1 LARANFS
8 LFSLF
13 WVEMCIG
20 LGGRITRLLKYD
32 NGALVSDIAA
42 LYPAVRS
49 ASLLMVT
56 ELYDIMQ
63 MGLSMSSSDTIVG
76 IGDMYMGGGGG
87 GLSSMVATNLGSI
100 MGGSTALEDS
110 VIFGGKLGGLVEG
123 SSDDDYFSRADEA
136 AGGGGGGSGYFGV
149 SADTWTHVETSNA
162 NGAEPNSSGS
172 TCGNNSSST
181 TSSLT
186 LAVFTSPEWMALR
199 GDNASGSSTGLLG
212 LQTAFLNECKSRLFA
227 PLRHLFPEAVS
238 VDENGIAIPC
248 LPTLPTRYD
257 LAKLDANIRDELSF
271 ADPRQ
276 GGGDFSLAPMIG
288 DVVVSML
295 EMFCDTAR
303 RALSECDEGKM
314 LDARSGS
321 LTESMAHNISVA
333 GVMVRA

>member
-1 LARANFS
+1 
-8 LFSLF
+8 
-13 WVEMCIG
+13 
-20 LGGRITRLLKYD
+20 
-32 NGALVSDIAA
+32 
-42 LYPAVRS
+42 
-49 ASLLMVT
+49 
-56 ELYDIMQ
+56 
-63 MGLSMSSSDTIVG
+63 MSSSDYPVVG
-76 IGDMYMGGGGG
+76 IGGDMYMGGGSG
-87 GLSSMVATNLGSI
+87 GLSSMVASSGSI
-100 MGGSTALEDS
+100 MGGSTALDDS
-110 VIFGGKLGGLVEG
+110 VIFGGALGLVEG

-136 AGGGGGGSGYFGV
+136 AGGAGGYFGV

-162 NGAEPNSSGS
+162 NGAEPGSSGS
-172 TCGNNSSST
+172 TRGNNSSLTS
-181 TSSLT
+181 SSLT
-186 LAVFTSPEWMALR
+186 LAVFTSQEWMALQ
-199 GDNASGSSTGLLG
+199 GDNASDGSSTGLLA
-212 LQTAFLNECKSRLFA
+212 LQTAFLNGCKSRLFA

-248 LPTLPTRYD
+248 RPSLPSRYD
-257 LAKLDANIRDELSF
+257 LAKLDANIREELSF

-321 LTESMAHNISVA
+321 LSESMAHNISVA